1 VASTK
6 LTEPVV
12 KSTPF
17 PEKGQ
22 VFIWDSEIKGFGLR
36 VSQQTKSFIAEK
48 RLEGTGKTRR
58 ITIGTWPT
66 FKVAD
71 ARKEAEKI
79 IGELAKGFDRKAAQR
94 EAQIKAVTLQEVF
107 DRFAKERN
115 LKPTTAYDYRRIFQA
130 SFPDWAKLPWV
141 NVTTTKVKQRH
152 TDLTKAHGPG
162 YANYA
167 LKILSALLNYARNTY
182 RTSDDE
188 PLIVENPVSVL
199 GRTHGWNRLEPRDTY
214 IKAHQF
220 KQVWDAIAAIE
231 AENPAGATYIKG
243 LVFTG
248 LRKMELASLRK
259 SNIDLQNATL
269 TVENT
274 KNGSKHVIPLPPY
287 VAEMFRVQMERSD
300 SDFVFPGPGKEGHLA
315 EPKKFVAKVAKLAE
329 VEFSPHDLRRTF
341 SVYLESLDVTAYAL
355 KRLLNHRSGDVTYK
369 HYLPLDVERLREP
382 MQKLSD
388 YMLKL
393 AGVKDTAQVIPL
405 QAASA

>member
-1 VASTK
+1 
-6 LTEPVV
+6 VV
-12 KSTPF
+12 KSIPF

-94 EAQIKAVTLQEVF
+94 EAQVKAVTLQEVF
-107 DRFAKERN
+107 DRFATERN
-115 LKPTTAYDYRRIFQA
+115 LKQTTAYDYRRIFQA

-315 EPKKFVAKVAKLAE
+315 EPKKFVAKVAKLAG
-329 VEFSPHDLRRTF
+329 VDFSPHDLRRTF

-382 MQKLSD
+382 MQKLCD

-393 AGVKDTAQVIPL
+393 AGVKETAPVVPL
-405 QAASA
+405 QAVSA